1 MGTGA
6 KMPLL
11 FCLCMDKQLLDC
23 SHTTFFFTE
32 WPAFI
37 WFKVENGAMVQS
49 LCVRDLHPLSAPHFL
64 WQCTWLSR
72 HYDRICHPS
81 AWRAACT
88 EWYHLG
94 EWAMASWYRAR
105 FQFLSW
111 CDHERLSLSVASI
124 HSHQHLLYLFLLL
137 KQLSTLD
144 MMALWADLARTFPI
158 RRVWIKIGDDK
169 YDKTQPSIANG
180 HQFLIIFM

>member
-1 MGTGA
+1 MGQWCNLYVSGIYIHWV
-6 KMPLL
+6 PL
-11 FCLCMDKQLLDC
+11 
-23 SHTTFFFTE
+23 TFSGNVLGYPGIMT
-32 WPAFI
+32 
-37 WFKVENGAMVQS
+37 
-49 LCVRDLHPLSAPHFL
+49 RSA
-64 WQCTWLSR
+64 TW
-72 HYDRICHPS
+72 HPS
-81 AWRAACT
+81 TWRAACA
-88 EWYHLG
+88 EWCHLE

-144 MMALWADLARTFPI
+144 MKALWADLARTFPI